1 VGWRTS
7 PEQIFF
13 EGECQMFS
21 KKLIASIGALL
32 IISST
37 VLAFPDAPR
46 RIEIDA
52 KKFSY
57 SPNEITLKKGEPV
70 VLVFHSED
78 VTHGFKLSDMNIKAD
93 DIKKGKDSEVSFTP
107 TQVGHFVGKCAH
119 FCGKGHGSMTLQID
133 VVE

>member
-1 VGWRTS
+1 MILRKFITTLG
-7 PEQIFF
+7 
-13 EGECQMFS
+13 G
-21 KKLIASIGALL
+21 LLL
-32 IISST
+32 ICNAP
-37 VLAFPDAPR
+37 LALSETPR
-46 RIEIDA
+46 RIEISA

-57 SPNEITLKKGEPV
+57 TPSQITLKKGEPV

-78 VTHGFKLSDMNIKAD
+78 VTHGFKLQELNIKTN
-93 DIKKGKDSEVSFTP
+93 DIKKDQDAEVSFTP